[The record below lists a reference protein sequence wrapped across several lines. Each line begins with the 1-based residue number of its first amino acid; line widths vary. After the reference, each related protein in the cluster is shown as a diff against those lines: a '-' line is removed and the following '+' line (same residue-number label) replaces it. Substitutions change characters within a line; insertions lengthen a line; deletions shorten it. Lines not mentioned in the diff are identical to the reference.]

1 MKKSKGYAQ
10 SYAGDADVLYGGDE
24 NQYSQTK
31 KEKASPYNLSY
42 LAAWNQRPRF
52 EDPFVPVAP
61 KLGEPKRSLVLVLIA
76 VMMVLLIAVLALSYL
91 VVMPEYTALFQ
102 KPAISDT
109 DVDLDEADE
118 AEADETDADVAEAA
132 DITISLDD
140 IINSTLRKL
149 AIGAADA
156 DTADLHFYTDC
167 LENVDELET
176 PFMIAYYALPVSMIL
191 TAVIAIY
198 VLIKAIT
205 GIAGKMKRKKFTYI
219 ILLQLLFSLF
229 GVVSGFVWSGV
240 AVADF
245 MTYIGGSSL
254 LAVGIGY
261 FAVLGIEVIA
271 IVLSLFAYKSK
282 AKVISDAKAKADAIN
297 SRNLEAYNR
306 RLGPNS
312 IIVGD

>member
-24 NQYSQTK
+24 NQYLQTK

-42 LAAWNQRPRF
+42 LAAWNLRPRF

-61 KLGEPKRSLVLVLIA
+61 RQGEPKRSFVLVLIA
-76 VMMVLLIAVLALSYL
+76 VMMVLLIAALALSYL
-91 VVMPEYTALFQ
+91 AVMPEYTALFQ
-102 KPAISDT
+102 KPAISGT
-109 DVDLDEADE
+109 DIEEEEADE
-118 AEADETDADVAEAA
+118 EAEVDEEAEDIEG

-149 AIGAADA
+149 AIGAADVE
-156 DTADLHFYTDC
+156 TADLHFYTDC
-167 LENVDELET
+167 LENIDELET
-176 PFMIAYYALPVSMIL
+176 PYMIAYYALPVSMVL

-198 VLIKAIT
+198 VLIKAIS
-205 GIAGKMKRKKFTYI
+205 GIAGRMKRKKFTYI

-240 AVADF
+240 AVADI
-245 MTYIGGSSL
+245 MSYITGSSL
-254 LAVGIGY
+254 LVLGIGY
-261 FAVLGIEVIA
+261 LALLGIEVVA
-271 IVLSLFAYKSK
+271 LVLSLFAYKSK
-282 AKVISDAKAKADAIN
+282 AQISKEAQAKADEIN
-297 SRNLEAYNR
+297 RRNLAAYNR